1 MGREVRKMKAMELFR
16 ETFEIRKRF
25 EEIKYFH
32 GILPFNNTEIQLMY
46 AVMEAGE
53 RGERVISS
61 DLARSLGITRSAV
74 SQMVNKLVK
83 RDVVCRV
90 PDEHDK
96 KIAYIELTEHSQK
109 VCETM
114 KTLIGEFMQSVVRRL
129 GEDGV
134 EHFFAVS
141 TAFFDAFDEGF
152 SELQEKI
159 IHLRDQADKE

>member
-1 MGREVRKMKAMELFR
+1 MNAMELFR
-16 ETFEIRKRF
+16 QTFEIRRRF

-74 SQMVNKLVK
+74 SQMVNKLEE
-83 RDVVCRV
+83 RNVVCRV

-96 KIAYIELTEHSQK
+96 KIAYIELTEHAQK
-109 VCETM
+109 VCATM
-114 KTLIGEFMQSVVRRL
+114 KMLICEFMQSVVLRL
-129 GEDGV
+129 GEEGV

-141 TAFFDAFDEGF
+141 NAFFDAFDEGF

-159 IHLRDQADKE
+159 IHLRDRADKE